1 MPDFPSTAQPE
12 GALIVNADDWGRNR
26 RTTQPILDCLRKGS
40 VSAVSAMV
48 FMEDSERAAAVARE
62 SKVDAGLHLNLTA
75 AFSGAAVPQPLADRQ
90 GRIASYLLRHRL
102 ARVLFHPALVNCFE
116 YVVQAQLDEYE
127 RLYGRMPERIDGHHH
142 MHLCANVLFGG
153 LLPPGTVVRRNFS
166 FQAGEKSRWNR
177 YYRGMIDRN
186 LSRRY
191 RLVDFLF
198 SLAPLEPSDRLQRI
212 LAVARNRSVELETHP
227 VNSAEYEFLMKGE
240 FERRLG
246 DLTIASRFSLPT
258 NLTSPIR
265 EYLK

>member
-1 MPDFPSTAQPE
+1 MKQARPE

-26 RTTQPILDCLRKGS
+26 QTTQPILDCLRKGS

-75 AFSGAAVPQPLADRQ
+75 AFSGAAVPQALADRQ

-102 ARVLFHPALVNCFE
+102 ARVWFHPTLGGCFE
-116 YVVQAQLDEYE
+116 YVVRAQLEEYE
-127 RLYGRMPERIDGHHH
+127 RLYGHSPQRIDGHHH
-142 MHLCANVLFGG
+142 MHLCANVLVAR
-153 LLPPGTVVRRNFS
+153 LLPPETVARRNFS
-166 FQAGEKSRWNR
+166 FQAGEKSWWNR

-186 LSRRY
+186 LARRH

-198 SLAPLEPSDRLQRI
+198 SLAPLEPASRLQHI
-212 LAVARNRSVELETHP
+212 FASARHQSVELETHP
-227 VNSAEYEFLMKGE
+227 VNPAEYEFLMQGE

-246 DLTIASRFSLPT
+246 DLHVASGFALIGRAGPDQS
-258 NLTSPIR
+258 R
-265 EYLK
+265 C